1 MRCLIRE
8 NARVGFV
15 AFAITALLVAGMSVV
30 APLAKAASSDQPA
43 TVRELHHQTTGAGG
57 NVSGCSGEAVSK
69 DESGATIDSV
79 SGPGGPPASR
89 SNALKV
95 DYDGVVS
102 YDGQTDNLIKNHS
115 WHISIFGVKVK
126 TGSDTND
133 EERTTDQSD
142 EKVSDYIPF
151 RVSGKYYITF
161 DFSGEGGSCF
171 GSLWVEIDENPVGT
185 IPWIIATALMLVGVG
200 GMAFSVP
207 SGAAAA
213 GGTGG
218 IGAAASAGE
227 PAGTVIG
234 DDSGTAAAPTSD
246 DGPVIGDSGD
256 DAPSSGNS
264 DEPVI
269 GG

>member
-1 MRCLIRE
+1 MRRLIRE
-8 NARVGFV
+8 NTRRVFV
-15 AFAITALLVAGMSVV
+15 AFAITTVLVAGFGVV
-30 APLAKAASSDQPA
+30 SPMAKAASSDQPS
-43 TVRELHHQTTGAGG
+43 TVNELRDQVFPAGG
-57 NVSGCSGEAVSK
+57 TVSGCSGEAISK
-69 DESGATIDSV
+69 DEDGNTIDSV

-89 SNALKV
+89 DDALKV

-102 YDGQTDNLIKNHS
+102 YSGQTDNLIKNHS

-126 TGSDTND
+126 TGSDTNE

-142 EKVSDYIPF
+142 EKVSDYIPI
-151 RVSGKYYITF
+151 RMSGKYYVTF

-185 IPWIIATALMLVGVG
+185 IPWIVATALMLVGVG

-207 SGAAAA
+207 SGTAAA
-213 GGTGG
+213 GGGG
-218 IGAAASAGE
+218 AVAGASAGE

-234 DDSGTAAAPTSD
+234 ADSGTAPAPTSD
-246 DGPVIGDSGD
+246 DGPVIGGAGADPPPTGTND
-256 DAPSSGNS
+256 D
-264 DEPVI
+264 PVI